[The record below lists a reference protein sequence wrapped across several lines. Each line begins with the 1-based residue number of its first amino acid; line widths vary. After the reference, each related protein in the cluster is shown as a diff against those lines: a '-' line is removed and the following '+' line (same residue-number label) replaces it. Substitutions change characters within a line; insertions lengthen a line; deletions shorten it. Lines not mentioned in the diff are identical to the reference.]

1 VVGAG
6 LHRHSLQLG
15 SQAKSK
21 RRICSDFRLIN
32 NCCFLHTYPIKNA
45 QEVSQ
50 FQDSTYFGKA
60 DLSKGYS
67 QLR

>member
-1 VVGAG
+1 MVGAG

-21 RRICSDFRLIN
+21 RRICGEFRLIN
-32 NCCFLHTYPIKNA
+32 DCCFLHTYPIKNA